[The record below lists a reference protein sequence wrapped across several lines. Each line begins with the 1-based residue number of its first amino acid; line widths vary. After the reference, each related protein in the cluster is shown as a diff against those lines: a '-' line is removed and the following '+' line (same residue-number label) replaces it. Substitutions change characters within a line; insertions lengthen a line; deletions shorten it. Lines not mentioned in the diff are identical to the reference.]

1 MDYIALGQ
9 GKHEIIKAKL
19 KLWLI
24 LGSIHDRI
32 IEAVERKDFEGLAS
46 EIISYVSTAFSVPD
60 IDELPWEEV
69 IDAFIRVVNVNALG
83 FEIPLLLATPEKDTE
98 VPWDYPGRN
107 WFFWSHTLCREFGWS
122 LEYVGEL
129 EVEEGIK
136 LLQEVLVSAQ
146 LEKEWEWV
154 LSPQSV
160 VYNKDGKGKFNK
172 LDRPRWMGVGM
183 KMLPPKIIEI
193 PEFLRPV
200 GNVIH
205 AKH

>member
-24 LGSIHDRI
+24 LGSIHDQI
-32 IEAVERKDFEGLAS
+32 IEAVERKDFERLAS

-83 FEIPLLLATPEKDTE
+83 FEIPLLLATPEKDTK

-107 WFFWSHTLCREFGWS
+107 WFFWSHTLCKEFGWS

-136 LLQEVLVSAQ
+136 LLQEVLIYNQ
-146 LEKEWEWV
+146 MEKEWEWM
-154 LSPQSV
+154 LSDRFVSFD
-160 VYNKDGKGKFNK
+160 KEGAGKINE
-172 LDRPRWMGVGM
+172 LPRPMWMRSSSMQGI
-183 KMLPPKIIEI
+183 PKVIEI

-200 GNVIH
+200 GNVIR